1 VGPKPARVYWVRRLI
16 VLAVILLVLILLVI
30 FGMKLFSSDSDS
42 SAKTDR
48 AAAQEDE
55 TPPAPDEA
63 CLDKSV
69 SLSFDSYPNFVKAGK
84 KAEFEISVT
93 NEGDHSCTVDVGARS
108 REVVI
113 TSGSDRIWSSADCA
127 ESDDESNLV
136 LLRPGTANVG
146 AVKWSGE
153 RSNEQCSKGLPEP
166 RPGNYK
172 ANVTLG
178 EAEGTEVAFT
188 IE

>member
-1 VGPKPARVYWVRRLI
+1 MGPKPARVYWVRRLI
-16 VLAVILLVLILLVI
+16 VLAAILLVLILLII
-30 FGMKLFSSDSDS
+30 FGMKLFTSSSDSSTQEDQ
-42 SAKTDR
+42 
-48 AAAQEDE
+48 AAAQDDE

-69 SLSFDSYPNFVKAGK
+69 SLDVDSSPDSVKAGK

-93 NEGDHSCTVDVGARS
+93 NESDHPCTVDVGDKS
-108 REVVI
+108 REMVI

-127 ESDDESNLV
+127 ESDDESKLV
-136 LLRPGTANVG
+136 LLRPGAANVG

-153 RSNEQCSKGLPEP
+153 RSDEQCSKDLPEP

-172 ANVTLG
+172 AKVTLG
-178 EAEGTEVAFT
+178 EAEAAEAAFS